1 MRRRPQLPM
10 MTNRDPE
17 NDGGERPSAAQQE
30 SARSL
35 LETVIETANP
45 GGTVPFR
52 STGYGP
58 SGGELGFSYR
68 NDSLMVEYQTVA
80 NAADSVPDVTAA
92 SSELIELNDHAP
104 LPAAGEPYGA
114 VESSALELVA
124 DTVIGT
130 AAGEALEPVTI
141 WPVANDP
148 GLYRVGY
155 ENQEKEFLY
164 AVAFKIPLEAMQ

>member
-1 MRRRPQLPM
+1 MRRRPQLPV

-17 NDGGERPSAAQQE
+17 NDGGEQPSAAQQE

-35 LETVIETANP
+35 LETVIETADP
-45 GGTVPFR
+45 GDTVPFR
-52 STGYGP
+52 STRYGP
-58 SGGELGFSYR
+58 SGGELGFSHR
-68 NDSLMVEYQTVA
+68 NGSLMVEYQTVA

-92 SSELIELNDHAP
+92 SSELMELNDHTP
-104 LPAAGEPYGA
+104 LPAAGEPYRA

-124 DTVIGT
+124 DTVVAT
-130 AAGEALEPVTI
+130 AAREALEPVTV

-155 ENQEKEFLY
+155 ETQENEFLY

>member
-1 MRRRPQLPM
+1 
-10 MTNRDPE
+10 MTNRDLE
-17 NDGGERPSAAQQE
+17 NDGSERPSAAQQE

-35 LETVIETANP
+35 LESVIETADP

-124 DTVIGT
+124 GTVIGD
-130 AAGEALEPVTI
+130 AAREALEPVTI